1 MKKQLFPSDI
11 IEHTTESHFATH
23 NKSFRWIYIGLLLA
37 MILALGILPLVSVD
51 ITTQSRGPN
60 ESSQLQPAIY
70 GQIVHS
76 YLIEG
81 TTVQKGDTLLLL
93 RTDQLDE
100 KITF

>member
-1 MKKQLFPSDI
+1 
-11 IEHTTESHFATH
+11 
-23 NKSFRWIYIGLLLA
+23 

-51 ITTQSRGPN
+51 ITTQSRGLVRTPN
-60 ESSQLQPAIY
+60 ESSQLQPAVY